1 MLRQHTVNRL
11 GRTCDEG
18 LLWKGEREG
27 DERMKEKERK
37 GGGEERGGKRKGGR
51 REGGGGREGG
61 REGDEKER
69 MCAVVE

>member
-51 REGGGGREGG
+51 REGGGREGG
-61 REGDEKER
+61 RKGDEKER